1 MTRYSKTM
9 TESYQEVVEKLKP
22 SDGAG
27 AYVKD
32 FKKSDA
38 PQFKGKS
45 DDKLR
50 DMAIAA
56 YLDDKEENMQIEK
69 MMDAYAVRYEL
80 QGKGRL
86 VQAYKTKPDAE
97 KRAKILKSM
106 GGVKDVSIT
115 GPHNLNMKEDMS
127 RYYDDTMLG
136 LGKPKVWNPKNK
148 KFEDYEVTIK
158 EDYEVSM
165 AVGQLRTVQEYA
177 TKITNVL
184 NSKGS
189 DYDIEAW
196 VQSKI
201 TKAED
206 YLNSVGHYLENNPEV
221 EKEEVMKNDHDLSEA
236 KFEVK
241 IKGLDTMFI
250 DASSAGTVKANL
262 KKMLRNPKDIESVE
276 RIAPTD
282 MKKALR
288 KKIAGK
294 EDDGI
299 SKAPHIQAQEELNKT
314 AYEKYTGVKNPVAE
328 GRRSNYASDDEDEEG
343 ANKNIIMQLR
353 KSLNLRNMYDVV
365 FDDGKKVKVKEPVAR
380 AAIEMHS
387 RFRLSRDKLAFQNK
401 IGKSYRDLLNALK
414 KG

>member
-250 DASSAGTVKANL
+250 DASKA
-262 KKMLRNPKDIESVE
+262 
-276 RIAPTD
+276 
-282 MKKALR
+282 
-288 KKIAGK
+288 
-294 EDDGI
+294 
-299 SKAPHIQAQEELNKT
+299 
-314 AYEKYTGVKNPVAE
+314 
-328 GRRSNYASDDEDEEG
+328 
-343 ANKNIIMQLR
+343 
-353 KSLNLRNMYDVV
+353 
-365 FDDGKKVKVKEPVAR
+365 
-380 AAIEMHS
+380 
-387 RFRLSRDKLAFQNK
+387 
-401 IGKSYRDLLNALK
+401 
-414 KG
+414 